1 VSLVAHIWELMTGT
15 DLDHC
20 RTAYPRPRDIQQGI
34 FAFYRSFAQ
43 LTAFF
48 VEFDLRAIRNTAL
61 SDQARFHGLASPP
74 YLQALGALTRRLEV
88 EFHIPLRNGDDDGN
102 YAAETALVLDTFQ
115 NFAAVPGGSLANL
128 KQLAMAELALVS
140 QFPKPVTDNIG
151 NICLVVGNA
160 LRYGFRRTHLHVPSQ
175 QAAEVTR
182 RIVARMYP
190 LFTTMSAMLSNMID
204 KNINQ
209 LSSDGTQYLIEGL
222 AEIYQACLS
231 TGGVVPPEIITQH
244 LESHPEIAAHHVPEA
259 MAYHWKFTNFVKLI
273 RSGQMQLRVMAVS
286 TMCND
291 LLTLYRKSAEP
302 PNEDAIPNLFRY
314 IADILLKTGL
324 VSYILGPTC
333 HPEITLESS
342 NIIGFLVV
350 SKTYLSAHTDA
361 LWQTVT
367 STQDP
372 RVSDA
377 LTRMA
382 GRIANLYDED
392 ALLYFLEKL
401 NTVPVEAFGS
411 SMRELC
417 DQVLKHLPTRF
428 PHSLFT
434 HSAPFDLCTRLIR
447 ESSGFGPQSP
457 VAYPDLQQ
465 FAIQKFDGMLNHGP
479 DQDGRWKI
487 YRSCLS
493 DIAERSPSAVG
504 SLWVLKMATRFYHAR
519 DLHELTSEHDLT
531 RLLIEELAAAVPAAR
546 AAGFPA
552 VISGAQNVPRRELLT
567 SLILQE
573 PASIVKDLGTKLW
586 HLLVGFDAAC
596 NEDRDIAWQILT
608 LAMKRSAGENPFAA
622 TCFTDYLPTLDPK
635 FFCQGA
641 LDFVCEGVMPLVD
654 DPGSIVLDDDDNPH
668 HSGIEMLWRIAM
680 TAPTGTIE
688 QGAIHALV
696 NDVYIESRS
705 IQSFSHYR
713 ARKVHLAL
721 VGRCLRQLSAAAS
734 RLRAFSD
741 GSASGDDDSMVLV
754 ATDQQ
759 VYEQELLFIR
769 SMAVLRA
776 FHLVHQSR
784 PEFSAPDMRS
794 LILDSPKDVEGESA
808 ELKYQSFDGDSQ
820 TTVMPLN
827 IGKRNTAASL
837 LASLRD
843 ATGFESYRIYYRG
856 RPFVPQESDI
866 CKSLEDLQIHNG
878 IILVRK
884 ELEIPASPS
893 VHQGASPV
901 EGEILSHFDQLWE
914 YLSMEEKLAREV
926 RFQEAMRWLFLNT
939 VLTFGPTRLDLRF
952 LGKAPG
958 RREDPGG
965 NRQSFCLSHR
975 HLSPRPAVQVAV
987 CCACSSGISQCLS
1000 PKAFFVSYRRRGR
1013 RDAQACQPEGPVS
1026 SPSHGAGRDGNLGS
1040 SSRRPMPKP
1049 GAPNRALHCIGGAL
1063 CFSARR

>member
-1 VSLVAHIWELMTGT
+1 MSLLLAQFRETVAGT
-15 DLDHC
+15 DLDHR
-20 RTAYPRPRDIQQGI
+20 RTAYPRPRDIHQGI

-48 VEFDLRAIRNTAL
+48 VEFDLRAIRNPAL

-74 YLQALGALTRRLEV
+74 YLHALGQLTRRAEV
-88 EFHIPLRNGDDDGN
+88 EFHLPLRNGEEDWN
-102 YAAETALVLDTFQ
+102 YAAETALILDTFQ
-115 NFAAVPGGSLANL
+115 NFAAAQGGSLANL
-128 KQLAMAELALVS
+128 RQLAMAEMTLVS

-160 LRYGFRRTHLHVPSQ
+160 LRYVFRRTHLHVPGQ
-175 QAAEVTR
+175 QAAEATR
-182 RIVARMYP
+182 RIVTRMYP
-190 LFTTMSAMLSNMID
+190 LFTTMSAMLSDMID

-209 LSSDGTQYLIEGL
+209 LSSEGTQHLIEGL
-222 AEIYQACLS
+222 AEIYQSCLS
-231 TGGVVPPEIITQH
+231 TSGVVPPEIITHH

-291 LLTLYRKSAEP
+291 LLTLYRKGSEY
-302 PNEDAIPNLFRY
+302 PNDDAIPSLFRY

-333 HPEITLESS
+333 HPEITIESS

-350 SKTYLSAHTDA
+350 SKTYLSAHTDVW
-361 LWQTVT
+361 WQTIT

-377 LTRMA
+377 LTRMIC
-382 GRIANLYDED
+382 RIINLYEQEP
-392 ALLYFLEKL
+392 LLYFLEKL
-401 NTVPVEAFGS
+401 NTVSVEAFGS

-417 DQVLKHLPTRF
+417 DQVLKHLSTRF
-428 PHSLFT
+428 PHSLYT
-434 HSAPFDLCTRLIR
+434 QSAPFDLCTRLLR
-447 ESSGFGPQSP
+447 QSSGFGPQSP

-465 FAIQKFDGMLNHGP
+465 FAIQKFEALLSHGP

-546 AAGFPA
+546 VAGFPA
-552 VISGAQNVPRRELLT
+552 VISGTQNGPRRDLLT
-567 SLILQE
+567 ALILQE

-586 HLLVGFDAAC
+586 HLLVGSDSAC
-596 NEDRDIAWQILT
+596 NEDRDIAWQILI

-680 TAPTGTIE
+680 TAPAGTVE
-688 QGAIHALV
+688 QRAIHALV

-734 RLRAFSD
+734 RLKAFAD

-776 FHLVHQSR
+776 FHLLHQSR

-884 ELEIPASPS
+884 ELEAPASPS

-914 YLSMEEKLAREV
+914 YLSMDEKLAREV
-926 RFQEAMRWLFLNT
+926 RCHMVMKLIVPRNGADPLANTCRSTASWSSSPQMRRSWQRSTIPPFR
-939 VLTFGPTRLDLRF
+939 TRTSSLLGSPSSRCMLCMRF
-952 LGKAPG
+952 RSISAPAARG
-958 RREDPGG
+958 ALPPPQTRMEKRPGMPARG
-965 NRQSFCLSHR
+965 
-975 HLSPRPAVQVAV
+975 PRPFNEP
-987 CCACSSGISQCLS
+987 CRWS
-1000 PKAFFVSYRRRGR
+1000 
-1013 RDAQACQPEGPVS
+1013 
-1026 SPSHGAGRDGNLGS
+1026 
-1040 SSRRPMPKP
+1040 
-1049 GAPNRALHCIGGAL
+1049 
-1063 CFSARR
+1063 